1 MCMGIMFINKQA
13 LLIVFD
19 KYIKLLG
26 LVTLANR
33 TKEDLQRDLDVVT
46 RH

>member
-13 LLIVFD
+13 LLIFFD

-33 TKEDLQRDLDVVT
+33 KKEDWQRALDVLM